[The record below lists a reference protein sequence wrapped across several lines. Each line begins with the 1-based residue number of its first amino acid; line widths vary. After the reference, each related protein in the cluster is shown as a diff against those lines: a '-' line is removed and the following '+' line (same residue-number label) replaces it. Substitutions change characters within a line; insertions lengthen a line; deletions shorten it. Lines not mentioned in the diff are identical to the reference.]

1 MARTLPSWTA
11 SLALSVALLAGSVVL
26 GGCSGDDGASSSS
39 KPSPAASGSPADGT
53 GSEAADPSAAP
64 STTADPAPTT
74 GPTTEPAP
82 TAPAA
87 RKGRAG
93 QVAFAK
99 HVMDTW
105 AYALRTND
113 PEPLSDL
120 GAQNTCRGCKPF
132 ARELAKR
139 RTQGWSVDFPGVEV
153 RKVKVTRDGDAFRAR
168 ATVDLPESD
177 SFNSD
182 GTFRNTNR
190 ARARSTF
197 EVRMRFTPKG
207 YRLLSFTVS

>member
-1 MARTLPSWTA
+1 MARSSPSWTVP
-11 SLALSVALLAGSVVL
+11 LVLSVALVGGSAALAG
-26 GGCSGDDGASSSS
+26 CSDDGPTASSSR
-39 KPSPAASGSPADGT
+39 
-53 GSEAADPSAAP
+53 PSASSQP
-64 STTADPAPTT
+64 SASSTGTEPSATPSDTPGTTADPAPTT
-74 GPTTEPAP
+74 EA
-82 TAPAA
+82 APAVPPA

-93 QVAFAK
+93 QVAFAE

-113 PEPLSDL
+113 ADPLSAL
-120 GAQNTCRGCKPF
+120 GAQGTCRGCKPF

-139 RTQGWSVDFPGVEV
+139 RAQGWSVDFPGVEV
-153 RKVKVTRDGDAFRAR
+153 RKVKVTRDGNGHRAR

-182 GTFRNTNR
+182 GSFRNTNR
-190 ARARSTF
+190 AREGSTF
-197 EVRMRFTPKG
+197 EVRMRLTQKG